1 MLLFRA
7 ALLSFWLLCCCDH
20 ARITDKLIH
29 RFCSIAL
36 ILPAALRFAAS
47 FYFSYW
53 DILVWMLFV
62 AIFIFA
68 ASFVMELFHV
78 SISDPILWLAA
89 RFERR
94 RDKHK
99 IER

>member
-1 MLLFRA
+1 M
-7 ALLSFWLLCCCDH
+7 
-20 ARITDKLIH
+20 ITAKSIH

-36 ILPAALRFAAS
+36 IVCSVAASAAS
-47 FYFSYW
+47 FYFGNW
-53 DILVWMLFV
+53 NILVWMLFV

-89 RFERR
+89 RFESRR
-94 RDKHK
+94 VKHK
-99 IER
+99 IET